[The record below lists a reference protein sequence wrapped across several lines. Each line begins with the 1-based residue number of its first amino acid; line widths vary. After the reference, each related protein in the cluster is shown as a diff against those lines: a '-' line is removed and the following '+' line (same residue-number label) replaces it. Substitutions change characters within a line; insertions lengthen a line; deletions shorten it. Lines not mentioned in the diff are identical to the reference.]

1 MSEYDIVVIG
11 GGHNGLICAG
21 YLAKAGEKV
30 LVLEKHDV
38 VGGFVTTEEAIPEA
52 PGFKLNIGAMEHGG
66 VVETPI
72 VSDLEL
78 EKFGLEYMCREEM
91 YFFPFLDGV
100 AVPIYKSV
108 DRTCE
113 AIAEISERDAEA
125 YRGFVEFSNALLS
138 LFGAV
143 SYGAPPTFGELA
155 GAMGGGKAVGMD
167 ADRLIRTV
175 LSSPRAVVNEW
186 FESEYLRAALAYY
199 GSVSQTAPSTLG
211 SGWAPCLLAGC
222 HASGQ
227 WRPRGGGGKLIES
240 LMRAIEHHGGT
251 VRASAEVAKIV
262 VENGRATA
270 VELRG
275 GESIEAKHG
284 IVSSIDA
291 KRVFLD
297 LVDQNLVDPALI
309 RQVKNITVAG
319 ANVSEFKIDCALDE
333 LPSLDRWERGPE
345 FIVGMIQPCPSVDYL
360 EREFVDIRQGEFPA
374 APAVLISVPSA
385 ADTTLAPPGKHTLW
399 LSCFAPYELSGG
411 RHWDDITEETADHL
425 IDVVAQYLPN
435 IKKAMIGR
443 VINTPLDWY
452 RRTGAIAGNPNH
464 MDMTLDQLFGYRP
477 TPALSGY
484 RTPIKSL
491 YLSGSGVHPGGGLNG
506 IPGHNTA
513 QVVLQ
518 DLGYVKSASGGG
530 LGHRISKLK
539 DLFQAFMKLRKYL

>member
-1 MSEYDIVVIG
+1 MPEFDIIVIG

-30 LVLEKHDV
+30 IVLEKHDV
-38 VGGFVTTEEAIPEA
+38 VGGFITTEEAIPEA

-66 VVETPI
+66 VVDTPI

-78 EKFGLEYMCREEM
+78 EKFGLEYMCREAM

-108 DRTCE
+108 EKTCQ
-113 AIAEISERDAEA
+113 AIGEISKRDAEA
-125 YRGFVEFSNALLS
+125 YRGFVEFSNALLA
-138 LFGAV
+138 LFSAV
-143 SYGAPPTFGELA
+143 SYGAPPSFGELA
-155 GAMGGGKAVGMD
+155 GAMGAVGTD

-175 LSSPRAVVNEW
+175 LTSPRAVVSEW

-227 WRPRGGGGKLIES
+227 WRPRGGSGMLIES
-240 LMRAIEHHGGT
+240 LIRAIDHYGGT
-251 VRASAEVAKIV
+251 VRADAEVARIV

-270 VELRG
+270 VELRD
-275 GESIEAKHG
+275 GERIEARHG

-291 KRVFLD
+291 KRVFLE
-297 LVDQNLVDPALI
+297 LMDPGLLDPQLI

-319 ANVSEFKIDCALDE
+319 TNVSEFKVDCAMDE
-333 LPSLDRWERGPE
+333 LPSLDRWEKGPE
-345 FIVGMIQPCPSVDYL
+345 FIVGMIQPCPTVDYL
-360 EREFVDIRQGEFPA
+360 EREFVDIRRGVFPE
-374 APAVLISVPSA
+374 APAVLCAVPSA
-385 ADTTLAPPGKHTLW
+385 ADPSLAPPGKHTLW

-411 RHWDDITEETADHL
+411 RNWDVIREETADHL
-425 IDVVAQYLPN
+425 IDVVAQYMPN
-435 IKKAMIGR
+435 IKKAMIDR
-443 VINTPLDWY
+443 VIQTPVDWY

-484 RTPIKSL
+484 RTPIKDL

-513 QVVLQ
+513 QVVLE
-518 DLGYVKSASGGG
+518 DLGYIKSASGGG
-530 LGHRISKLK
+530 LRHTISKFK
-539 DLFQAFMKLRKYL
+539 DLFRSYMTLRKYL

>member
-1 MSEYDIVVIG
+1 MSECDIIVIG

-21 YLAKAGEKV
+21 YLAKAGENV
-30 LVLEKHDV
+30 IVLEKHDV
-38 VGGFVTTEEAIPEA
+38 VGGFITTEEAIPEA

-72 VSDLEL
+72 VADLEL

-100 AVPIYKSV
+100 AIPIYKSL
-108 DRTCE
+108 DKTCE
-113 AIAEISERDAEA
+113 AIAEISEKDAEA

-143 SYGAPPTFGELA
+143 SYGAPPSFGELA
-155 GAMGGGKAVGMD
+155 GAMGGGGAVGMD

-175 LSSPRAVVNEW
+175 LTSPRAVVDEW
-186 FESEYLRAALAYY
+186 FESEYLKAALAYY

-222 HASGQ
+222 HSSGQ
-227 WRPRGGGGKLIES
+227 WRPRGGGGMLIES
-240 LMRAIEHHGGT
+240 LIRAIEHHGGA
-251 VRASAEVAKIV
+251 VRASAEVTKIV
-262 VENGRATA
+262 VENGRAAA
-270 VELRG
+270 VELRD
-275 GESIEAKHG
+275 GERIEARHG

-297 LVDQNLVDPALI
+297 LMDPALLDPQLI

-319 ANVSEFKIDCALDE
+319 SNVSEFKVDCALDE
-333 LPSLDRWERGPE
+333 LPSLDRWEKGPE
-345 FIVGMIQPCPSVDYL
+345 FIVSMIQPCPSVDYL
-360 EREFVDIRQGEFPA
+360 EHEFDDIRRGEFPE
-374 APAVLISVPSA
+374 APAVLCAVPSA
-385 ADTTLAPPGKHTLW
+385 ADPSLAPPGKHTLW

-411 RHWDDITEETADHL
+411 RSWDDIREETADHL
-425 IDVVAQYLPN
+425 IDVIAQYTPN

-443 VINTPLDWY
+443 VIHTPLDWY

-477 TPALSGY
+477 TPALSDY
-484 RTPIKSL
+484 RTPIKEL

-513 QVVLQ
+513 QVVLE
-518 DLGYVKSASGGG
+518 DLGYIKSASGAG
-530 LGHRISKLK
+530 LGQRISKLK
-539 DLFQAFMKLRKYL
+539 DLFQSYMKLRKYL

>member
-1 MSEYDIVVIG
+1 MSECDIIVIG

-21 YLAKAGEKV
+21 YLAKAGENV
-30 LVLEKHDV
+30 IVLEKHDV
-38 VGGFVTTEEAIPEA
+38 VGGFITTEEAIPEA

-66 VVETPI
+66 IVETPI
-72 VSDLEL
+72 VTDLEL

-100 AVPIYKSV
+100 AIPIYKSV
-108 DRTCE
+108 DKTCD
-113 AIAEISERDAEA
+113 AIAEISEKDAEA

-143 SYGAPPTFGELA
+143 SYGAPPSFGELA
-155 GAMGGGKAVGMD
+155 GAMGGGGAVGMD

-175 LSSPRAVVNEW
+175 LTSPRAVVDEW
-186 FESEYLRAALAYY
+186 FESEYLKAALAYY

-211 SGWAPCLLAGC
+211 SGWAPSLLAGC
-222 HASGQ
+222 HSSGQ
-227 WRPRGGGGKLIES
+227 WRPRGGGGMLIES
-240 LMRAIEHHGGT
+240 LIGAIEHHGGA
-251 VRASAEVAKIV
+251 VRASAEVTKIV
-262 VENGRATA
+262 VENGRAAA
-270 VELRG
+270 VELRD
-275 GESIEAKHG
+275 GERIEARHG

-297 LVDQNLVDPALI
+297 LMDPDVLDPQLI

-319 ANVSEFKIDCALDE
+319 SNVSEFKVDCALDE
-333 LPSLDRWERGPE
+333 LPSLDRWKKGAD
-345 FIVGMIQPCPSVDYL
+345 FIVSMIQPCPSVDYL
-360 EREFVDIRQGEFPA
+360 EHEFVDIRRGEFPE
-374 APAVLISVPSA
+374 APAVLCAVPSA
-385 ADTTLAPPGKHTLW
+385 ADPSLAPPGKHTLW

-411 RHWDDITEETADHL
+411 RSWDDIREETADHL
-425 IDVVAQYLPN
+425 IDVIAQYTPN

-443 VINTPLDWY
+443 VIHTPLDWY

-477 TPALSGY
+477 TPALSDY
-484 RTPIKSL
+484 RTPIKEL

-513 QVVLQ
+513 QVVLE
-518 DLGYVKSASGGG
+518 DLGHIKSASGAG
-530 LGHRISKLK
+530 LGQRISKLK
-539 DLFQAFMKLRKYL
+539 DLFQSYMKLRKYL

>member
-1 MSEYDIVVIG
+1 
-11 GGHNGLICAG
+11 
-21 YLAKAGEKV
+21 
-30 LVLEKHDV
+30 
-38 VGGFVTTEEAIPEA
+38 
-52 PGFKLNIGAMEHGG
+52 
-66 VVETPI
+66 
-72 VSDLEL
+72 
-78 EKFGLEYMCREEM
+78 M
-91 YFFPFLDGV
+91 YFFPFLDGA

-108 DRTCE
+108 DKTCE
-113 AIAEISERDAEA
+113 AIAEISKKDAEA
-125 YRGFVEFSNALLS
+125 YRRFVEFSGALLS

-175 LSSPRAVVNEW
+175 LSSPRAVVSEW
-186 FESEYLRAALAYY
+186 FESEYMRAALAYY

-211 SGWAPCLLAGC
+211 SGWAPSLLAGC

-227 WRPRGGGGKLIES
+227 WRAKGGGGKLVDS
-240 LMRAIEHHGGT
+240 LIQAIEHHGGT
-251 VRASAEVAKIV
+251 VRAIAEVSKIV
-262 VENGRATA
+262 VADGKAKA
-270 VELRG
+270 VELRS
-275 GESIEAKHG
+275 GESIEANHG

-297 LVDQNLVDPALI
+297 LVDQNLLDPALI

-319 ANVSEFKIDCALDE
+319 TNVSEFKVDCALDE
-333 LPSLDRWERGPE
+333 LPSLDRWERGRE
-345 FIVGMIQPCPSVDYL
+345 FIVGMIQPCPSVECL
-360 EREFVDIRQGEFPA
+360 EREFVDIRRGEFPE
-374 APAVLISVPSA
+374 APAVLIAVPSA
-385 ADTTLAPPGKHTLW
+385 MDDTLAPPGKHTLW

-411 RHWDDITEETADHL
+411 RNWDDIREETADHL
-425 IDVVAQYLPN
+425 LDVAAQYLPN

-477 TPALSGY
+477 TPALAAY
-484 RTPIKSL
+484 RTPIRGL

-518 DLGYVKSASGGG
+518 DLGYAQSTSGKG

-539 DLFQAFMKLRKYL
+539 DLFQAFMKLRKYV

>member
-1 MSEYDIVVIG
+1 MSDCDIVVIG

-21 YLAKAGEKV
+21 YLARAGEKV

-38 VGGFVTTEEAIPEA
+38 VGGFITTEEAIPEA

-108 DRTCE
+108 DETCK
-113 AIAEISERDAEA
+113 AIAEISKRDAEA
-125 YRGFVEFSNALLS
+125 YRSFVEFSNALLS
-138 LFGAV
+138 LFAAV
-143 SYGAPPTFGELA
+143 SYAAPPSFGELA
-155 GAMGGGKAVGMD
+155 AAMGAGGAVGMD

-175 LSSPRAVVNEW
+175 LTSPRAVVSEW

-222 HASGQ
+222 HSSGQ
-227 WRPRGGGGKLIES
+227 WRPRGGSGMLIES
-240 LMRAIEHHGGT
+240 LIRAIEHHGGT
-251 VRASAEVAKIV
+251 VRASAEVARII
-262 VENGRATA
+262 VENGKAAA
-270 VELRG
+270 VELRD
-275 GESIEAKHG
+275 GERIEARHG

-297 LVDQNLVDPALI
+297 LLDPGLLDPQLI

-319 ANVSEFKIDCALDE
+319 TNVSEFKIDCALDE
-333 LPSLDRWERGPE
+333 LPSLDRWERGAE
-345 FIVGMIQPCPSVDYL
+345 FIVGMIQPCPTVDYL
-360 EREFVDIRQGEFPA
+360 EREFVDIRRGVFPE
-374 APAVLISVPSA
+374 APAVLCAVPSA
-385 ADTTLAPPGKHTLW
+385 ADPSLAPRGKHTLW

-411 RHWDDITEETADHL
+411 RNWDDIREEIADHL
-425 IDVVAQYLPN
+425 IDVVAQYMPN

-443 VINTPLDWY
+443 IIQTPVDWY

-484 RTPIKSL
+484 RTPIKEL

-513 QVVLQ
+513 QVMLE
-518 DLGYVKSASGGG
+518 DLGYIKSASRGG
-530 LGHRISKLK
+530 LRQRISKFR
-539 DLFQAFMKLRKYL
+539 DLFQTYMTLRKYL